1 MNGWCQPH
9 LSLRFALPPS
19 MAGSHCGSSHCCLS
33 RWVDHIHVDAPG
45 PAPLRVQCC
54 RAEESNGHLLRS
66 GPHAVDKNPDLTSSA
81 EGPQRFLH
89 HSLSRLPAT
98 SPPVM
103 RLHFILRGR
112 GAQSM
117 TVTQLLF
124 TALSGPRHSHL
135 TSSSPQPRLAG
146 AVPSYP
152 FAVGETGA
160 PGG

>member
-1 MNGWCQPH
+1 MSLLSSLQDGSPRQAGLREAHPPRTPPAILRSATEGREGGQYWSREPMNGWCQPH

-81 EGPQRFLH
+81 EGPQRFRH
-89 HSLSRLPAT
+89 HSLSQLPAT
-98 SPPVM
+98 SP
-103 RLHFILRGR
+103 R
-112 GAQSM
+112 
-117 TVTQLLF
+117 
-124 TALSGPRHSHL
+124 
-135 TSSSPQPRLAG
+135 
-146 AVPSYP
+146 
-152 FAVGETGA
+152 
-160 PGG
+160 